1 MFSIDMKGKN
11 VLITGGTKGIG
22 LGAAKY
28 FARAGAQVY
37 LTYKWGSA
45 DTEAIAREFT
55 TELQGRAPVFIQA
68 DVSREEDTPT
78 VMAEIARHCDKLD
91 VFISNVGFALK
102 TEKLDDYKK
111 RSLYKTL
118 DYSSWPLVDYCQK
131 SKKQF
136 GQYPRHVL
144 GVSSDGP
151 DHYYPGYDFVAAS
164 KAMLEF
170 LGRYLA
176 VHLQKEGSSVNVVR
190 FGTVKTESF
199 EFIFGDEFFE
209 FSQKNGVDPK
219 LQLQTDDCGKVLF
232 ALCSGLFDAM
242 NGQLLQVDHGLP
254 FQDNLMNRFSFQNN
268 QEVPQGSPSR
278 N

>member
-1 MFSIDMKGKN
+1 MFTINMQGKN

-28 FARAGAQVY
+28 FGQAGAQVY

-45 DTEAIAREFT
+45 DMDAIEREFS
-55 TELQGRAPVFIQA
+55 TELKAKAPIFIQA
-68 DVSREEDTPT
+68 DVSREEETEE
-78 VMAEIARHCDKLD
+78 VMAEIAKYCDYLD

-102 TEKLDDYKK
+102 TDSLDDYKK

-118 DYSSWPLVDYCQK
+118 DYSSWPMIDYCRK
-131 SKKQF
+131 AKKQF
-136 GQYPRHVL
+136 GKYPRYVL

-170 LGRYLA
+170 FGRYLA
-176 VHLQKEGSSVNVVR
+176 VHLRKEGSSVNVVR

-209 FSQKNGVDPK
+209 FSKENGVNPDC
-219 LQLQTDDCGKVLF
+219 QLVPDDCGRVLF
-232 ALCSGLFDAM
+232 AMCSGLFDAL

-254 FQDNLMNRFSFQNN
+254 FQDNLMNRFSFLRNRD
-268 QEVPQGSPSR
+268 SPDR
-278 N
+278 I